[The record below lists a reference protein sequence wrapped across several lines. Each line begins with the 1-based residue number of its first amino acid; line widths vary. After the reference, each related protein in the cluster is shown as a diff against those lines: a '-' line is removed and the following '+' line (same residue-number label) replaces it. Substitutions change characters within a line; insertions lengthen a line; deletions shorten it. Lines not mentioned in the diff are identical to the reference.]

1 MAYYM
6 VQFAYTSEAWATQT
20 RNPQSPLDRAR
31 PLIEGLGG
39 KIHSAFYTFGEYDVV
54 VIGEF
59 PDNVKAASAVVAVL
73 AGGAVKGSKTTP
85 LMTIDEGL
93 EVMKNAEGAVYR
105 PPGG

>member
-1 MAYYM
+1 M
-6 VQFAYTSEAWATQT
+6 
-20 RNPQSPLDRAR
+20 
-31 PLIEGLGG
+31 
-39 KIHSAFYTFGEYDVV
+39 
-54 VIGEF
+54 IGEF